1 MRLKKIIAT
10 VAASGIA
17 VGAVAL
23 SAPAQAD
30 DHKAMSLAEV
40 LNVGN
45 AELDH
50 QHSDFDILA
59 KAAETVLAAKPESP
73 VALLADE
80 DTKLTVFAPT
90 DRAFMKLASALAGK
104 KIDKEGAAFD
114 TVAGLG
120 VDTVETVLLYHVIPG
135 EKITAKDALK
145 ADGAVLQTA
154 LEGKNTKVKVSMK
167 PTITLRDYAPEI
179 KNPKVILDM
188 TDINKK
194 KGNMQIAH
202 GIDGVML
209 PFAP

>member
-1 MRLKKIIAT
+1 MRMKKF
-10 VAASGIA
+10 VAAIAAGGLA
-17 VGAVAL
+17 VGTVAL

-73 VALLADE
+73 VALLADG
-80 DTKLTVFAPT
+80 DTTLTVFAPT

-104 KIDKEGAAFD
+104 KIDKEGDAFD
-114 TVAGLG
+114 AVAGLG

-135 EKITAKDALK
+135 EKIAAKDALK
-145 ADGAVLQTA
+145 ADGAVLPTA

-167 PTITLRDYAPEI
+167 PTIMLRDYAPEF
-179 KNPKVILDM
+179 KNAKVILEM

-194 KGNMQIAH
+194 KGNKQIAH
-202 GIDGVML
+202 GVDAVML